1 MSIPPVCILY
11 SQDADLVRRVKA
23 FLRVLAQV
31 RHVAEADRLDAVLQQ
46 ASPALLIVD
55 LRAKDARDLVD
66 QVQKEWPE
74 ILITAL
80 GTPRSEPLR
89 EADEAG
95 IYAAEDLQLDRRRFQ
110 ALVTRG
116 FDHLRLMQENR
127 ELRDQS
133 SLVPVIEPARRLE
146 VMPERPITQA
156 SSTMPLLRFPR
167 VFRRFDNVETLL
179 TSVVEGVADAA
190 SVTRVGIFSRI
201 RQGDRYRLR
210 AGLRCLPET
219 YEVEYGERDP
229 LVRWFELHA
238 HLICRS
244 NLLHAPDQAQRALM
258 RRALDTFGAEVIVP
272 LHARGRIIGWL
283 FFGHRVT
290 GQRFEYPD
298 LENLMIL
305 AEHVSTVL
313 ENALLYE
320 EVALQ
325 KTLAETLLK
334 SIPPG
339 IVATDE
345 EAIVRW
351 FNPTAEQI
359 LSLDAAEVL
368 NRPVESVGSRLASL
382 LRETL
387 ESKTN
392 LPPQQWIDAN
402 TRRSLHVETRRLL
415 DQRTPL
421 GAVAVI
427 HDLTNEESLRQKQ
440 DLVDRAA
447 FWTDLAAS
455 MSHEIRNPLVAIKT
469 FAQLLPERFED
480 PDFRRDFNQIVVQ
493 EIDRLDKIISQINNF
508 AHPPDL
514 VMKPI
519 DLRTS
524 VKKALEVARE
534 RFDTNGTPVEINLPN
549 DLPKVFGDEIAL
561 TEAFAH
567 LVANAAEA
575 TVGQSKPRITL
586 AVKSIRQ
593 GDETSGVVV
602 TVQDNG
608 SGIAPDLKDK
618 IFSPFCTTKARGMG
632 LGLPIVKRTIF
643 DHNGRVDVDSNP
655 HGTSV
660 SVMLPTNENGETR
673 NLES

>member
-1 MSIPPVCILY
+1 MSSPPVCILY
-11 SQDADLVRRVKA
+11 TQDADLVRRVKA
-23 FLRVLAQV
+23 FLRVIAQV
-31 RHVAEADRLDAVLQQ
+31 RHVGEADRLDAVLQQ
-46 ASPALLIVD
+46 ASPALLLMD
-55 LRAKDARDLVD
+55 LRAPDARDLLD
-66 QVQKEWPE
+66 QVQNEWPE
-74 ILITAL
+74 VLITAL
-80 GTPRSEPLR
+80 GTARSEPLR
-89 EADEAG
+89 EADQAG

-133 SLVPVIEPARRLE
+133 SLVPIQETPRRLE
-146 VMPERPITQA
+146 SMPERHTP
-156 SSTMPLLRFPR
+156 SMPLLRFPR
-167 VFRRFDNVETLL
+167 VFRRFDNVEALL
-179 TSVVEGVADAA
+179 ASVVEGVADAA

-201 RQGDRYRLR
+201 RQSDRYRLR
-210 AGLRCLPET
+210 AGLRCLPES
-219 YEVEYGERDP
+219 YDVEYGERDP

-244 NLLHAPDQAQRALM
+244 NLSQAPDQAQRSLM

-283 FFGHRVT
+283 FFGHRIT

-320 EVALQ
+320 EVTLQ

-345 EAIVRW
+345 EGIVRW

-359 LSLDAAEVL
+359 LALEASEIL
-368 NRPVESVGSRLASL
+368 NRPIESAGSRLASFM
-382 LRETL
+382 RETL
-387 ESKTN
+387 DTKSH

-402 TRRSLHVETRRLL
+402 TRRSLHIETRRLV

-427 HDLTNEESLRQKQ
+427 HDLTSEESLRQKQ
-440 DLVDRAA
+440 DLLDRAA

-469 FAQLLPERFED
+469 FAQLLPERFDD

-493 EIDRLDKIISQINNF
+493 EIDRLDKIISQINSF
-508 AHPPDL
+508 AHPPEL

-524 VKKALEVARE
+524 VKRALEVARE
-534 RFDTNGTPVEINLPN
+534 KFHTNGTPVEINLPN
-549 DLPKVFGDEIAL
+549 DLPKVLGDETAL

-586 AVKSIRQ
+586 AAKSIRK
-593 GDETSGVVV
+593 GHETSGVVV

-660 SVMLPTNENGETR
+660 SVMLPTSENGEPFEVA
-673 NLES
+673 ES